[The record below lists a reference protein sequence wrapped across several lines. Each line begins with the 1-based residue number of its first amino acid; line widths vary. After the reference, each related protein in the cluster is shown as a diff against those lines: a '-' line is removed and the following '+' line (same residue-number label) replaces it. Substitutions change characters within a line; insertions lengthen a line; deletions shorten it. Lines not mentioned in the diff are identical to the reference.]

1 MPLLVPEVA
10 SSYVSE
16 MPRIR
21 VVRYKKRYMTK
32 AVYHY
37 KRYLFH
43 LPIRIGDKVDLS
55 VDYDVQ
61 FHDPII
67 VLVPKSHVNIKNQL
81 MNGQELK
88 LESAPIEQQSTE

>member
-1 MPLLVPEVA
+1 LKDVLCY
-10 SSYVSE
+10 SSE

-21 VVRYKKRYMTK
+21 VAKYTKRYMTK

-37 KRYLFH
+37 KRYLFY
-43 LPIRIGDKVDLS
+43 LPLAIGEKLDLS

-67 VLVPKSHVNIKNQL
+67 VLVPKSHVDIKNQL

-88 LESAPIEQQSTE
+88 LD